1 MILWRLARCP
11 TDPLAEFHVLR
22 KKFAGKALENDL
34 QRVAI
39 GFKYVN
45 MTDITREPPRNRRAV
60 PASEPAAPRSPDARA
75 DRNHLITHVELLFF
89 AYRDFTG
96 DPDAVLAQYGFGRA
110 HHRVL
115 HFVHRNPGLRVANL
129 LEILKITKQSLAR
142 VLKQLVGDGYI
153 SQRAG
158 AADRRER
165 LLYVT
170 MKGARLTE
178 KLTTLQVK
186 RVEAALAKA
195 GIGAEAAT
203 RQFLLAMI
211 SDSDRPQV
219 EALARIGTAASL
231 QPEPEDS
238 E

>member
-1 MILWRLARCP
+1 M
-11 TDPLAEFHVLR
+11 VS
-22 KKFAGKALENDL
+22 
-34 QRVAI
+34 I

-45 MTDITREPPRNRRAV
+45 MTDITRDASRGRRAPQSADAPK
-60 PASEPAAPRSPDARA
+60 PADGQG

-142 VLKQLVGDGYI
+142 VLKQLIGEGFI
-153 SQRAG
+153 TQRAG
-158 AADRRER
+158 AEDRRER

-170 MKGARLTE
+170 VKGARLAE
-178 KLTTLQVK
+178 KLTTLQTK
-186 RVEAALAKA
+186 RVETALAKA
-195 GIGAEAAT
+195 GAGADAVT
-203 RQFLLAMI
+203 RRFLLAMI
-211 SDSDRPQV
+211 GEADRPQV
-219 EALARIGTAASL
+219 EALVRILSAPPANG
-231 QPEPEDS
+231 EEGDS
-238 E
+238 K